1 MITLLEAQRTLIYTA
16 DSKGKN
22 KDIEIENKHH
32 RHHTRDS
39 LGPLPN
45 DEDQKPRLVGL
56 AVAGFGV
63 GALVV
68 LLVGLA
74 VDAGVVRIG
83 LAVVGFGEGFLVV
96 LLVGLAVSSGLME
109 LVGFVVGTT
118 TMADLVGLAVKIGL
132 PVARLVGV
140 ELSCQSSSWRASL
153 LLLAWLC
160 WQVAWD

>member
-1 MITLLEAQRTLIYTA
+1 M
-16 DSKGKN
+16 
-22 KDIEIENKHH
+22 
-32 RHHTRDS
+32 
-39 LGPLPN
+39 
-45 DEDQKPRLVGL
+45 

-83 LAVVGFGEGFLVV
+83 LAVVSFGEGFLVV

-109 LVGFVVGTT
+109 LVGFVVGMT